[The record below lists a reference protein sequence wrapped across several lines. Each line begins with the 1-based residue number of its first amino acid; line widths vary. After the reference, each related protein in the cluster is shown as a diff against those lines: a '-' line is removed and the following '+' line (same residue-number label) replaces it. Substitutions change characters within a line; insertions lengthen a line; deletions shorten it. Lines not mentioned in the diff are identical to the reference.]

1 MTASAAQRGALLNIL
16 RIKVEKI
23 GKGERRY
30 IDRREENA
38 RAYAEALAD
47 ANIITDDERD
57 ELYEKAQKAAEDS
70 VRMHRAAGEPHA
82 DRYLWLREHA
92 VRIQGSDTWYQGAAL
107 DIRVDVGRDRM
118 VEQAKQVH
126 EGKVLLRH
134 QPE

>member
-1 MTASAAQRGALLNIL
+1 MTTAAQKAALLNIL

-57 ELYEKAQKAAEDS
+57 ELYDKAKTAAEAA
-70 VRMHRAAGEPHA
+70 VRTHIGAGEPHA

-92 VRIQGSDTWYQGAAL
+92 VRIQGSDTWYQGTAL

-118 VEQAKQVH
+118 ADQAKQVL
-126 EGKVLLRH
+126 EGRVLLKH